1 MLRIPYGRT
10 EAKGDHPNESS
21 SVEAVKIATEYVS
34 DCFFFCL
41 YLAWH
46 KNISVEMCGDQFLF
60 SIT

>member
-34 DCFFFCL
+34 DCFFF
-41 YLAWH
+41 
-46 KNISVEMCGDQFLF
+46 SLF
-60 SIT
+60 GIAQKHFSRNVW

>member
-34 DCFFFCL
+34 DFFFLSIWHSTKTFQSKCVVINFCL
-41 YLAWH
+41 VLP
-46 KNISVEMCGDQFLF
+46 D
-60 SIT
+60 